1 MVGAQIAHLCIT
13 QTKKLDT
20 VMVSS
25 FLILSSVTQRHNA
38 I

>member
-1 MVGAQIAHLCIT
+1 MVGAQIARLCIT

-20 VMVSS
+20 AAVSS
-25 FLILSSVTQRHNA
+25 FLILSSVTQKYNA